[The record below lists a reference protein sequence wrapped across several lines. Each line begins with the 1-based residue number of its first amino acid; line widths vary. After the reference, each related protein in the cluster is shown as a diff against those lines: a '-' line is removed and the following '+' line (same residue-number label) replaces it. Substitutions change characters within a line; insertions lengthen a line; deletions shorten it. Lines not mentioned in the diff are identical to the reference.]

1 MANHYH
7 QIITEATG
15 ETNPQRLAEIEE
27 SMRQDVFH
35 STLDWQAKDHLR
47 WGAMEAVKIL
57 AATQENPEKPYDN
70 ANANLISAA
79 PDLLEALVALL
90 QDEGA
95 ADDIGEVRK
104 QARAAIA
111 KART

>member
-1 MANHYH
+1 MSHYSKL
-7 QIITEATG
+7 ITEATG

-57 AATQENPEKPYDN
+57 AATQENPEKPYDS
-70 ANANLISAA
+70 ANANLA
-79 PDLLEALVALL
+79 P
-90 QDEGA
+90 
-95 ADDIGEVRK
+95 IGERK
-104 QARAAIA
+104 
-111 KART
+111 

>member
-1 MANHYH
+1 MSHYSKL
-7 QIITEATG
+7 ITEATG
-15 ETNPQRLAEIEE
+15 ETNPQRVADIEE

-35 STLDWQAKDHLR
+35 STLDWQAKDHLL

-79 PDLLEALVALL
+79 PDLLKALVALL
-90 QDEGA
+90 QDDGA
-95 ADDIGEVRK
+95 ADDITAVRK

-111 KART
+111 KARA

>member
-15 ETNPQRLAEIEE
+15 ETNAQRLAQIEE

-35 STLDWQAKDHLR
+35 STLDWQAKDHLF
-47 WGAMEAVKIL
+47 WGAKEAVKIL
-57 AATQENPEKPYDN
+57 AATQESSKKPFDS
-70 ANANLISAA
+70 ADANLISAA
-79 PDLLEALVALL
+79 PDLFAALVALL

-95 ADDIGEVRK
+95 ADDITAVRK

>member
-1 MANHYH
+1 MSHYSKL
-7 QIITEATG
+7 ITEATG
-15 ETNPQRLAEIEE
+15 ETDPQRVADIEE

-35 STLDWQAKDHLR
+35 STLDWQAKDHLL
-47 WGAMEAVKIL
+47 WGAREAVKIL
-57 AATQENPEKPYDN
+57 AAMQKNPKKPYDS

-79 PDLLEALVALL
+79 PDLLKALVALL

-95 ADDIGEVRK
+95 ADDIGAVRK

>member
-1 MANHYH
+1 MANQYH

-15 ETNPQRLAEIEE
+15 ETNPQRLAAIEE

-57 AATQENPEKPYDN
+57 GTTGDGHTVHV
-70 ANANLISAA
+70 L
-79 PDLLEALVALL
+79 PDGTLS
-90 QDEGA
+90 
-95 ADDIGEVRK
+95 I
-104 QARAAIA
+104 
-111 KART
+111 

>member
-15 ETNPQRLAEIEE
+15 ETNPQRLAQIEE

-57 AATQENPEKPYDN
+57 GITGDGHTVHV
-70 ANANLISAA
+70 L
-79 PDLLEALVALL
+79 PDGTLS
-90 QDEGA
+90 
-95 ADDIGEVRK
+95 I
-104 QARAAIA
+104 
-111 KART
+111 